1 MCFTI
6 YKLFVLQII
15 IKPLGFLKDYGFSKE
30 RTQQKLLKSSF
41 SDVNFEYRILEN
53 QQDEWGIHLC
63 SL

>member
-15 IKPLGFLKDYGFSKE
+15 IKPLGFLKHYGFSKE